1 MWRQLIL
8 SFPKEHPCG
17 QKEELEEAGDFSRR
31 PLIVQNEPLAMSD
44 IYDLLK
50 KNQNIYYTATLS
62 LMSNTDFNPHFFN
75 MELGGL
81 YLTISV
87 SF

>member
-8 SFPKEHPCG
+8 SFPKQHPCG
-17 QKEELEEAGDFSRR
+17 QKGEPEEAGDFSRR
-31 PLIVQNEPLAMSD
+31 PLIVQNEPLAMSE

-50 KNQNIYYTATLS
+50 KSLYYTATLS
-62 LMSNTDFNPHFFN
+62 LMSNTDINPHFFN
-75 MELGGL
+75 MELGGP